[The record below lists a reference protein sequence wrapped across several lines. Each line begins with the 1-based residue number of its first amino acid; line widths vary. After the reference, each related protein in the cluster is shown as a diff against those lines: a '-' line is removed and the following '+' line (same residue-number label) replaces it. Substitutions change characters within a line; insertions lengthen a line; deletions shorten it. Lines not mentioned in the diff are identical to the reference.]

1 MSSFACCFGV
11 SRLKSGLHASPICST
26 AWEYRERV
34 VLWPR
39 EQAIEGAHCLRLKE
53 PSAPQSL
60 HLAKRRKLIACISA
74 WHNVCASVQE
84 LVATLKCSRN
94 PVLRC
99 RFAYDFQM
107 LSVCL
112 QAGTRQTLC
121 PERSVVLYVEARRTE
136 EPFRASVMAV
146 DGLVSVIRD
155 SGNSGGERKRNTIKG
170 DALSS
175 ERVGRCFSPQ
185 APILRFVAS
194 EVGCL
199 GCSSAGRLT
208 GTASSRV
215 LRPCAKSP
223 RLW

>member
-1 MSSFACCFGV
+1 MSPAVVSSFACCFGV

-121 PERSVVLYVEARRTE
+121 TERSVVLYVEARRTE

-146 DGLVSVIRD
+146 DGLVSVIR
-155 SGNSGGERKRNTIKG
+155 
-170 DALSS
+170 
-175 ERVGRCFSPQ
+175 
-185 APILRFVAS
+185 
-194 EVGCL
+194 
-199 GCSSAGRLT
+199 
-208 GTASSRV
+208 
-215 LRPCAKSP
+215 
-223 RLW
+223 

>member
-74 WHNVCASVQE
+74 RHYVCASVQE

-107 LSVCL
+107 LSVFAGRDPPNPVPRTQRSFIRGSQTYRGTFPCKCYGCRRSGFGHTGQWKFGWGEKKEHDKRRCTIFGDGRSL
-112 QAGTRQTLC
+112 LLTAGTYFAF
-121 PERSVVLYVEARRTE
+121 RSQR
-136 EPFRASVMAV
+136 
-146 DGLVSVIRD
+146 GW
-155 SGNSGGERKRNTIKG
+155 
-170 DALSS
+170 LS
-175 ERVGRCFSPQ
+175 RLFVGRTTDWDGQ
-185 APILRFVAS
+185 
-194 EVGCL
+194 
-199 GCSSAGRLT
+199 
-208 GTASSRV
+208 
-215 LRPCAKSP
+215 
-223 RLW
+223 